1 MHFLILQVMLSNF
14 DEYYFNSLYYKP
26 AYAAEKMPF
35 RGTPHIGMFQDSYLI
50 HCEGTSVYIKYF
62 PHYQNIEFYSVDTE
76 NKAFFVENIGDITL
90 YVRFIGGLICL
101 GPGERKEVCEANAE
115 KEEPLLPKLNQRNN
129 PIQCKKY
136 RIVIL

>member
-1 MHFLILQVMLSNF
+1 
-14 DEYYFNSLYYKP
+14 
-26 AYAAEKMPF
+26 MPF